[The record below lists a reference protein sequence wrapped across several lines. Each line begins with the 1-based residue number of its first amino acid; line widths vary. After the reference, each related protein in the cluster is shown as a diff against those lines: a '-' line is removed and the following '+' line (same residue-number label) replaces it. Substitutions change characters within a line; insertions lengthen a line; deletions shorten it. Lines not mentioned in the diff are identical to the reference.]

1 MAIDNTLLWVL
12 VATAGLSLLSLVY
25 VWVDEALKR
34 RRYERQKQEEA
45 VPSTAA
51 ASEPEAGISPAASDT
66 GSAALEPETEPSP
79 PAQEVT
85 ATPETLDT
93 TPEQVDKP
101 GETPET

>member
-51 ASEPEAGISPAASDT
+51 ASEPEAGIPPAAP
-66 GSAALEPETEPSP
+66 EPEAEPSP

-93 TPEQVDKP
+93 APEQVDKP

>member
-51 ASEPEAGISPAASDT
+51 ASEPEAGIPLLPQSQKPSL
-66 GSAALEPETEPSP
+66 AL
-79 PAQEVT
+79 
-85 ATPETLDT
+85 LLRR
-93 TPEQVDKP
+93 
-101 GETPET
+101 